1 MERTCFVLLSVI
13 FSNFKGVFTADS
25 CLNNE
30 SKGLVTDGKLGLFP
44 LKFFYN
50 IGPNDCYNK
59 CVRHSLCQSVNY
71 DRYRF
76 YCELLREL
84 KTDVMQYT
92 NTTRFTHMELN
103 ENVSKFFFKNT
114 NYIIL
119 HKKL

>member
-84 KTDVMQYT
+84 KTDVMLYT
-92 NTTRFTHMELN
+92 NTTRFIHMELN